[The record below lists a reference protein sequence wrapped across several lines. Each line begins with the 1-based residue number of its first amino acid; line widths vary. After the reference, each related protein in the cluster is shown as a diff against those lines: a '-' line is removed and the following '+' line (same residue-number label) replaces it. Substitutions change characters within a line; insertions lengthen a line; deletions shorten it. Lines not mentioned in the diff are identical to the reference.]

1 MALVLRHATNAQL
14 AAAFRERYRAA
25 TGLEAGRLARWL
37 LNRIADGTW
46 TDAQVRSAF
55 GLNAT
60 QYTTLKSR
68 LTTRATRYDAV
79 MADAGE

>member
-37 LNRIADGTW
+37 LSRIEDGTW
-46 TDAQVRSAF
+46 TDAQVRGAF
-55 GLNAT
+55 GLTVTKYNA
-60 QYTTLKSR
+60 LKTR
-68 LTTRATRYDAV
+68 LETRAARYDAV